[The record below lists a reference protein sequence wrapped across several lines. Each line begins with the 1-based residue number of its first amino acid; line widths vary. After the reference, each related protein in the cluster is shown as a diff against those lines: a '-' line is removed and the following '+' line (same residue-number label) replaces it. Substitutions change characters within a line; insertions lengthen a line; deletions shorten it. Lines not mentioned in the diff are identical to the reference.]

1 MLITFAITVF
11 DVIAAD
17 HQIFVICSV
26 KTTHFQRCPKPLF
39 WNLILWRKG
48 LSNMEREPVHM
59 WENFI
64 DEYPVLVDFLSLS
77 DTFDDHSLLRHQESE
92 HSTAGKEPSTNRS
105 RIMSNI
111 SHAPPEYVNVQ
122 L

>member
-1 MLITFAITVF
+1 M
-11 DVIAAD
+11 
-17 HQIFVICSV
+17 
-26 KTTHFQRCPKPLF
+26 PKATF

-48 LSNMEREPVHM
+48 LSNMEREPVRM

-64 DEYPVLVDFLSLS
+64 DEFPVLVDFLSLS

>member
-26 KTTHFQRCPKPLF
+26 KTTQFQRCPKPLF

-48 LSNMEREPVHM
+48 LSNMEREPVRM